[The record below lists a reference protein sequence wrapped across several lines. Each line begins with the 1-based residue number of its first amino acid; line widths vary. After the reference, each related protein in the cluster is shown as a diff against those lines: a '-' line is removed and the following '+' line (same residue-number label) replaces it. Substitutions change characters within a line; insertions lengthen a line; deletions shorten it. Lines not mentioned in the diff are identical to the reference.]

1 MLKLILNCKS
11 IKDLI
16 KLLSINNI
24 SYINKDSKITFKYSN
39 TEILFDVNISYF
51 KNNITSF
58 SFCTPYNDDV
68 FIRLKNHMI
77 ELYSTPSI
85 DCSNG
90 KTYIKEI
97 RWKSNNIGIIL
108 TVLNG
113 MLYLS
118 VLKNYIFKELN
129 FFLISMLG
137 GIAFGLIFFIVF
149 GLAFEFSLFIFLLS
163 LLSGL
168 LWGLLFWFFMFKISN
183 VSLNNKPT
191 KEKNIVKLF
200 KDYITLN
207 NLDKYVYIKIR
218 RNKKI
223 IPALVYFDVN
233 YLYIK
238 FNKSDAITKILKSS
252 ILSYYVA
259 GITFFINTNNKTIT
273 FNEVMDRDILEDE
286 LDHLLGYDNDKY
298 AVIFDI
304 ILNVINYYDSCGFIR
319 SASPYN
325 QYPDIAKN
333 MAMKV
338 YREKEVTYETIKNLI
353 YDSFIDEDEEE
364 TIDDYIEMIDSL
376 YTKVK
381 KT

>member
-1 MLKLILNCKS
+1 
-11 IKDLI
+11 
-16 KLLSINNI
+16 
-24 SYINKDSKITFKYSN
+24 
-39 TEILFDVNISYF
+39 
-51 KNNITSF
+51 
-58 SFCTPYNDDV
+58 
-68 FIRLKNHMI
+68 
-77 ELYSTPSI
+77 
-85 DCSNG
+85 
-90 KTYIKEI
+90 
-97 RWKSNNIGIIL
+97 
-108 TVLNG
+108 

>member
-118 VLKNYIFKELN
+118 VLKNYIFKEPN

-200 KDYITLN
+200 KDYIKLN
-207 NLDKYVYIKIR
+207 N
-218 RNKKI
+218 
-223 IPALVYFDVN
+223 
-233 YLYIK
+233 
-238 FNKSDAITKILKSS
+238 
-252 ILSYYVA
+252 
-259 GITFFINTNNKTIT
+259 
-273 FNEVMDRDILEDE
+273 ILEDE

-338 YREKEVTYETIKNLI
+338 YKEKEVTYETIKNLI
-353 YDSFIDEDEEE
+353 YASFIDEDEEE

>member
-1 MLKLILNCKS
+1 
-11 IKDLI
+11 
-16 KLLSINNI
+16 
-24 SYINKDSKITFKYSN
+24 
-39 TEILFDVNISYF
+39 
-51 KNNITSF
+51 
-58 SFCTPYNDDV
+58 
-68 FIRLKNHMI
+68 MI